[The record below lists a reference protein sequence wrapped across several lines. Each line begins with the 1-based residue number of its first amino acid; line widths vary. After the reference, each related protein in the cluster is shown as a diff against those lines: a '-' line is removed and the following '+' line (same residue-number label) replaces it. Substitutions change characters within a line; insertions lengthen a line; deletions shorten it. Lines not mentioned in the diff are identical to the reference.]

1 MLSSIIYLTLYKF
14 FVTLYLVVNENVV
27 IKELASNL
35 QTKIK
40 DEVKKVIDLEV
51 QEVNIKVVS
60 LQENKKN
67 EK

>member
-1 MLSSIIYLTLYKF
+1 MFLT
-14 FVTLYLVVNENVV
+14 VTENVV
-27 IKELASNL
+27 IKELAGNI

-40 DEVKKVIDLEV
+40 DEIKKISDLDV
-51 QEVNIKVVS
+51 QEVNVKILG